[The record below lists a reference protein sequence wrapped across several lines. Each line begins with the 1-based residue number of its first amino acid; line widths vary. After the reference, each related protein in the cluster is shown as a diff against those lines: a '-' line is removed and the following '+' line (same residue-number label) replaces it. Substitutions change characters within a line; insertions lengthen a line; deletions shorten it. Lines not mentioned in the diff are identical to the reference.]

1 VSNAGLTT
9 YFYQYQVG
17 MKNSDC
23 LNLNN
28 FYWKV
33 RWN

>member
-1 VSNAGLTT
+1 
-9 YFYQYQVG
+9 

-23 LNLNN
+23 LNLDS